1 MKRNVWYL
9 PFLTR
14 QLLYACKV
22 EARIG
27 QSSSTAVCLA
37 AISGDRESV
46 QDRWQGLDL
55 GWAGLE
61 GEGEGRTGGAG
72 AGGEEEWSGGEWSR
86 E

>member
-1 MKRNVWYL
+1 MCGTYL
-9 PFLTR
+9 FSHGSS
-14 QLLYACKV
+14 YACKV

-27 QSSSTAVCLA
+27 QWSSTAVCLA

-46 QDRWQGLDL
+46 QDCWQAALDRTGLGL
-55 GWAGLE
+55 GWAGR
-61 GEGEGRTGGAG
+61 EGEGRTGGAG